1 MDRPIGNHI
10 STRLSSL
17 AYFDWLNVQDNVLR
31 NVAMSDADEGP
42 KSSELSTFSG
52 IEQSAAPQSI
62 SIPLSTQPVLTGEV
76 QQMMTAGS
84 QQWESIA
91 PVEKKPPSFAWG
103 LLIGFILFVLL
114 SFAFGAIN
122 ALFASSW
129 SEYYSDYRTTISSE
143 NSTYILVFDIEENE
157 GLESCHGY
165 LEEGNISYNLWCSW
179 EDYGVDRKIM
189 YSSYCN
195 YDCGDEQNSE
205 NDKRTPTQDNEK
217 TIGYY
222 FWENKTVWF
231 EEPELE
237 NKTINFAYSIID
249 FVAQEKQEAEWE
261 REETVFSTLCL
272 VMPLTYIGFTV
283 RAYRKSSAYG
293 HGMLTIGAILSVLP
307 FMLLIAAL
315 ILFGF

>member
-1 MDRPIGNHI
+1 MAN
-10 STRLSSL
+10 
-17 AYFDWLNVQDNVLR
+17 
-31 NVAMSDADEGP
+31 ADEEP
-42 KSSELSTFSG
+42 KSSGSSTFSG

-62 SIPLSTQPVLTGEV
+62 SISLTTQPVLTGEV
-76 QQMMTAGS
+76 QQMMTGS
-84 QQWESIA
+84 NHQWESIA
-91 PVEKKPPSFAWG
+91 AVEKKPPSFAWG
-103 LLIGFILFVLL
+103 LLIGFILFVFL
-114 SFAFGAIN
+114 SFAFGSIN

-129 SEYYSDYRTTISSE
+129 SEYYSDYSTTISSE
-143 NSTYILVFDIEENE
+143 NSTYILVLDIQENE
-157 GLESCHGY
+157 GFESCYGY

-179 EDYGVDRKIM
+179 QYYGVDRKIM

-195 YDCGDEQNSE
+195 TYDCEDEQNSG
-205 NDKRTPTQDNEK
+205 NDKTTPTRDNEK

-237 NKTINFAYSIID
+237 NKTIYFSYTIID

-261 REETVFSTLCL
+261 REEGVFNTLCFVL
-272 VMPLTYIGFTV
+272 PLTYIGFTV

-293 HGMLTIGAILSVLP
+293 YGMLTIGAIMSVLP
-307 FMLLIAAL
+307 FLALIAVL